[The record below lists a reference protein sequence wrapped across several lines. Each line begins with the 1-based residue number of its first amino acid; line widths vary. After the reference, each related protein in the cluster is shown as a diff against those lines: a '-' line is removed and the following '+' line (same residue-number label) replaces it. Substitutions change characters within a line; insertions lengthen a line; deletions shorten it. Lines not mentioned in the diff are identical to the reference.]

1 MNLNQTAS
9 SYLIYIKAERQ
20 YSPETLVKYTDCLRS
35 WICPVLGEKQVE
47 HLSRMDTVILRDLMS
62 KRQMSISRQY
72 SVVMSL
78 KLLLGF
84 ARDVLRVR
92 LGIDPSEIP
101 LPKRPRPQVETLT
114 NEEIEKVLDAIQT
127 NTFAGLR
134 LRTLVEVLISTGM
147 RISEALSLDRKPFE
161 QGARELDILGK
172 GGKRRTVFFS
182 ERALTW
188 IRMFLGRRADE
199 HPALFITTGAPPRRL
214 SRYDISKYFIDLRR
228 RAGIEKKLTPHIFR
242 HTFCTNL
249 LRNGVDIAFIKQ
261 LAGHESIDTTER
273 YYLGVDL
280 PAIREKLAAHFNDGF
295 VRPAA

>member
-1 MNLNQTAS
+1 
-9 SYLIYIKAERQ
+9 
-20 YSPETLVKYTDCLRS
+20 
-35 WICPVLGEKQVE
+35 
-47 HLSRMDTVILRDLMS
+47 LSRMDTVIMRDLMS

-84 ARDVLRVR
+84 ARDVLRIR
-92 LGIDPSEIP
+92 PGIDPSEIP
-101 LPKRPRPQVETLT
+101 LPKRPRPHVETLT
-114 NEEIEKVLDAIQT
+114 NQEVERTLDAIST

-134 LRTLVEVLISTGM
+134 LRTLIEVLISTGM
-147 RISEALSLDRKPFE
+147 RISETLSIDRKPFE

-188 IRMFLGRRADE
+188 IRTFLGRRADE

-214 SRYDISKYFIDLRR
+214 SRYDISKYFIDLRHKT
-228 RAGIEKKLTPHIFR
+228 GIDKRLSPHVFR

-249 LRNGVDIAFIKQ
+249 LRNGLDIAFIKQ
-261 LAGHESIDTTER
+261 LAGHERIDTTER

-295 VRPAA
+295 IRGSA

>member
-1 MNLNQTAS
+1 
-9 SYLIYIKAERQ
+9 
-20 YSPETLVKYTDCLRS
+20 
-35 WICPVLGEKQVE
+35 
-47 HLSRMDTVILRDLMS
+47 MDTVILRDLMS

-84 ARDVLRVR
+84 ARDVLNIG

-101 LPKRPRPQVETLT
+101 LPKRPHPQGETLT
-114 NEEIEKVLDAIQT
+114 NEEIERVLDAIQT
-127 NTFAGLR
+127 STFAGLR

-147 RISEALSLDRKPFE
+147 RISEALSLDRRPFE

-188 IRMFLGRRADE
+188 SRMFLGRRADG

-228 RAGIEKKLTPHIFR
+228 KAGIEKNLR
-242 HTFCTNL
+242 HTSYAT
-249 LRNGVDIAFIKQ
+249 
-261 LAGHESIDTTER
+261 
-273 YYLGVDL
+273 
-280 PAIREKLAAHFNDGF
+280 PF
-295 VRPAA
+295 VPTCSQTA